1 MIELLSYFGL
11 FGNFLF
17 RLMNVSLVFRSRLL
31 RSTIKIV
38 ITDKA
43 PRTNVTENRRANAI
57 SNDTPNKLTR
67 TTIHQRNLNTRSFI
81 PTSIDFIT
89 LIKLLLWHE

>member
-57 SNDTPNKLTR
+57 SNNTPNKLAITKS
-67 TTIHQRNLNTRSFI
+67 HQRNLKTR
-81 PTSIDFIT
+81 PSIRSN
-89 LIKLLLWHE
+89 LN